1 MSDLSAALP
10 RRRALAAAAR
20 MGCMAACM
28 AVCGLSQAAA
38 PAAAAATPFEL
49 VTETEYKVDAAAPRV
64 PRTRSIKALP
74 PAGAPSIQVLAPSLG
89 GAAIGS
95 PLRIAVSFKPVAGAR
110 ILPATFRVL
119 YGVLKID
126 LTERVSKYAT
136 VNEDGAVIDQAKVPS
151 GQHRLLLRVADDKGN
166 LGEQELLFRV
176 EPQ

>member
-1 MSDLSAALP
+1 MFVFDAAP
-10 RRRALAAAAR
+10 SRRMALAVAGLLAGAW
-20 MGCMAACM
+20 
-28 AVCGLSQAAA
+28 VCGSSQAAN
-38 PAAAAATPFEL
+38 AATPFEL
-49 VTETEYKVDAAAPRV
+49 VTETEFKVDAAAPRV

-74 PAGAPSIQVLAPSLG
+74 PAGAPAIQVLSPSLG